1 MMVGGEPRA
10 EARNRRAT
18 VARLPSP
25 DTDPFTDFYRAQ
37 QPGLVRIA
45 TLIVGSRPQAEDL
58 VQDAFV
64 RVHAR
69 WDRITSPEPY
79 ARRAVV
85 NACRSHLRRRV
96 LERRHR
102 ATLDPEV
109 ADLDAR
115 ELLDAL
121 ARLPIRQRS
130 AVVLRFY
137 ADLSEREAAETLGCP
152 TGTVG
157 SLVHRALARLRSEID
172 R

>member
-1 MMVGGEPRA
+1 MVSGDSSAGAEP
-10 EARNRRAT
+10 RRAT
-18 VARLPSP
+18 VSRLPTP
-25 DTDPFTDFYRAQ
+25 DVDPFTDFYRAN
-37 QPGLVRIA
+37 QPELVRIA

-64 RVHAR
+64 RVHAK
-69 WDRITSPEPY
+69 WDRVERPEPY

-96 LERRHR
+96 LERRHH
-102 ATLDPEV
+102 ATLEV
-109 ADLDAR
+109 AAAELDAR

-121 ARLPIRQRS
+121 ARLPVRQRS

-137 ADLSEREAAETLGCP
+137 ADLSERETAEALGCP

-157 SLVHRALARLRSEID
+157 SLLHRALARLREQIE